1 MTKLD
6 RDVLRFIV
14 VIALA
19 MLLAGCDPVLL
30 CDEIRYGNYDDGTP
44 YEECWTYN
52 NNN

>member
-19 MLLAGCDPVLL
+19 MLLAGCADDP
-30 CDEIRYGNYDDGTP
+30 CDEEVFITNSDGSTSV
-44 YEECWTYN
+44 ECVYYN